1 MDKDVADTYNGY
13 YSATKKNGAV
23 PSVATQIN
31 LEIAILSEVRQR
43 QIPYDITCI

>member
-13 YSATKKNGAV
+13 NSATKKNGAV